1 VPAVKR
7 LQPELLLVAVLVL
20 GLLLLRRGLPLG
32 IAGLGVV
39 SGSVLALHA
48 VGIVLLY
55 SRTRILS
62 FAQFGLGLGASVF
75 YYLWVEYN
83 QWAVLA
89 NGVCHCLAPHGA
101 SMSRLQHNPDLF
113 RVWLQHHHHWA
124 IIANAL
130 LSAAIG
136 IFFAADAGRQ
146 VQQSLA
152 KNFARAPRIVPTVA
166 TLAFAV
172 LLGGV
177 TQILTLRDQ
186 HPFGWHAFRWFPY
199 GTRHVGAGDGG
210 IKVPEG
216 VFVAPGAKV
225 AQFHLD
231 NGARFHLYDIFAV
244 VSVVLALV
252 VVALLFT
259 YGARGLRSRATG
271 DNEERAAALGID
283 VQAQAVRPWR
293 VAGALS
299 GIAGV
304 LAVSQS
310 AQLPTAIDYNA
321 LTLVLAA
328 VVLARLTGPVIAV
341 IASVLLGV
349 LDQGMFYNFGSHVQ
363 FEGSLFLVIGAAL
376 LIQRARTSRA
386 EREAASVF
394 TTAAEPLPVPDQIRR
409 SRGVHGF
416 LRGCTVVGILLVLGY
431 PLVTTPRQLS
441 LGVVVIS
448 YAIIAFSV
456 LVLSGWGGQVSL
468 GQFGFAAVGGYVA
481 AIVAESWHLP
491 ILVAL
496 LFGAVAGAVVSPI
509 VGLPAMRL
517 PGPFVVIMTL
527 AFSIAIPAVL
537 LNRDLMG
544 GALPRTVKRPVLLGL
559 DLGSD
564 RTFYYASLVVLFAA
578 GLVIAGLRRSRL
590 RRALIAGRDN
600 EQTAASLG
608 VNLLQLRIEGF
619 AVAGFL
625 AALGGGLLAFA
636 NGSVEADAFGP
647 QYSVVA
653 FLIVVIGGLT
663 AVQGPILGAAIYG
676 LVQLAGAFW
685 LGVLNGF
692 VTLFVLAWRPSG
704 LAGLVVA
711 ARDAAIRVILHVQGT
726 DVLRSTLSEG
736 GKIALAERG
745 AQAAV
750 VPVRYRILGTGYGPV
765 AGTRLRSVAGVAA
778 DAHEETLATVVDDT
792 LDEGALL
799 ACHRVE
805 VAYDGVRAVGGV
817 SFAVEPG
824 QVLAVV
830 GTNGAGKTSLLRGL
844 AGLEPL
850 AHGTV
855 SLDGADITMT
865 ATHLRARDG
874 MVFVPGG
881 AAVLPSLSVRE
892 NLELAAWERS
902 DAETAA
908 AVEEMTAAFPVLSS
922 RLDTAAGNL
931 SGGEQQALAIAQAF
945 IRRPRVLLIDELSL
959 GLSPEALDSVMTLLQ
974 RAAANGAAIVIVE
987 QSISSAMS
995 IADLALFLDSGE
1007 VRYYGPATN
1016 LRDHPELF
1024 AAIAFGAAPAMRAG
1038 SEAGRVRERLRDES
1052 ELRLR
1057 IEGVSAGYGEVLAV
1071 QNVSIDVAAGEVVG
1085 VIGPNGA
1092 GKTTLFDCLSG
1103 TLPLREGSVILDGT
1117 DISRLPTHRRA
1128 ALGLMRSYQNVRLFP
1143 SLTVHDNI
1151 AVALETRMT
1160 VKNPLFGAL
1169 WLPPAR
1175 KEERKVDERVDMLLE
1190 LLQLQKLEHTQV
1202 ASLSMGSRRLVDL
1215 ACQLA
1220 ARPKVLLLDE
1230 PTSGMAQRDTES
1242 IGPLISRI
1250 SKDLDC
1256 AVLIVEHNVQ
1266 VLASVTDRMVAMNF
1280 GAVIAEGEPRAV
1292 LDDPSVQDAYFRA
1305 RAETAATPARPAPER
1320 ELVTTS

>member
-1 VPAVKR
+1 MPAVKR
-7 LQPELLLVAVLVL
+7 LQPELLLVAALVL
-20 GLLLLRRGLPLG
+20 LLTVLHRGLPLG
-32 IAGLGVV
+32 IAGIGAV
-39 SGSVLALHA
+39 SGSILGLHA
-48 VGIVLLY
+48 LGIVLLY

-62 FAQFGLGLGASVF
+62 FAQFGLGLAASVF
-75 YYLWVEYN
+75 FFLWVQYN
-83 QWAVLA
+83 QWVVLA
-89 NGVCHCLAPHGA
+89 NGVCHCFAPKHA
-101 SMSRLQHNPDLF
+101 SMSL
-113 RVWLQHHHHWA
+113 LQHHPGPFRDYLQQHHSWA
-124 IIANAL
+124 LVANAL
-130 LSAAIG
+130 ISAAIG
-136 IFFAADAGRQ
+136 IFLAADTGRQ
-146 VQQSLA
+146 VQQGIA
-152 KNFARAPRIVPTVA
+152 KNFARAPRIVPTIA

-177 TQILTLRDQ
+177 TQILQLRDQ
-186 HPFGWHAFRWFPY
+186 HPFGLHLFGWFPY
-199 GTRHVGAGDGG
+199 GLRHVGPGTGG
-210 IKVPEG
+210 LKVPEG
-216 VFVAPGAKV
+216 AFVAPGAK
-225 AQFHLD
+225 AAEFHLD

-244 VSVVLALV
+244 LSVVLALV

-259 YGARGLRSRATG
+259 RGRRGLRSRAAG
-271 DNEERAAALGID
+271 DNEERAATLGID

-304 LAVSQS
+304 LSVSQ
-310 AQLPTAIDYNA
+310 ATQMPTAIDYNA

-328 VVLARLTGPVIAV
+328 VVLARLSSPVVAV
-341 IASVLLGV
+341 VASVLLGI
-349 LDQGMFYNFGSHVQ
+349 LDQGMFWNFGSHVQ
-363 FEGSLFLVIGAAL
+363 FDGSLVLIIGAAL

-394 TTAAEPLPVPDQIRR
+394 TTAPEPLPVPDQIRR

-416 LRGCTVVGILLVLGY
+416 LRGSTVVGILLVLGY
-431 PLVTTPRQLS
+431 PLVTSPGQLS
-441 LGVVVIS
+441 LGIVVIS
-448 YAIIAFSV
+448 YAVIAFSL

-481 AIVAESWHLP
+481 AITAVSWHLP
-491 ILVAL
+491 MLIAL
-496 LFGAVAGAVVSPI
+496 LFGAIVGAVVAPI

-527 AFSIAIPAVL
+527 AFSIGVPAVL
-537 LNRDLMG
+537 LNRDLLG
-544 GALPRTVKRPVLLGL
+544 GALPRTIKRPVVLGL

-564 RTFYYASLVVLFAA
+564 RTYYYASLVVLLAA
-578 GLVIAGLRRSRL
+578 GVMIAGLRRSRL

-600 EQTAASLG
+600 EQAAMSLG
-608 VNLLQLRIEGF
+608 VNMLQLRIEGF

-663 AVQGPILGAAIYG
+663 AVQGPILGATVYG

-704 LAGLVVA
+704 LAGLMVA

-726 DVLRSTLSEG
+726 DVLRSKLSADGSE
-736 GKIALAERG
+736 KIDLADRG
-745 AQAAV
+745 ARADV
-750 VPVRYRILGTGYGPV
+750 VPVRYRVLGTGYGPV
-765 AGTRLRSVAGVAA
+765 AGTRLRTVAGVAA
-778 DAHEETLATVVDDT
+778 DAGDETLATVVDDT
-792 LDEGALL
+792 VDDGALL

-805 VAYDGVRAVGGV
+805 VAYDGVRAIGGV
-817 SFAVEPG
+817 SFAVQPG
-824 QVLAVV
+824 QVLAIV

-855 SLDGADITMT
+855 SLDGTDITT
-865 ATHLRARDG
+865 IETHLRARDG
-874 MVFVPGG
+874 LVFVPGG
-881 AAVLPSLSVRE
+881 AAVLPSLTVRE
-892 NLELAAWERS
+892 NLQLAALDLPDV
-902 DAETAA
+902 DAETAIG
-908 AVEEMTAAFPVLSS
+908 EMTDAFPLLQS

-945 IRRPRVLLIDELSL
+945 VRRPRVLLIDELSL

-974 RAAANGAAIVIVE
+974 RAAAGGAAVIIVE
-987 QSISSAMS
+987 QSISSAMA

-1007 VRYYGPATN
+1007 VRYHGPAAN

-1024 AAIAFGAAPAMRAG
+1024 AAIAFGAAPAMRV
-1038 SEAGRVRERLRDES
+1038 STEAGRLRAHLRDDQ

-1057 IEGVSAGYGEVLAV
+1057 VDHLSAGYGEVLAV
-1071 QNVSIDVAAGEVVG
+1071 KDVSIDIAAGEVVG
-1085 VIGPNGA
+1085 IIGPNGA

-1103 TLPLREGSVILDGT
+1103 TLPLREGSITLDGT
-1117 DISRLPTHRRA
+1117 DISGLATYKRA
-1128 ALGLMRSYQNVRLFP
+1128 GLGLMRSYQNVRLFP

-1160 VKNPLFGAL
+1160 VKNPVFGAL

-1175 KEERKVDERVDMLLE
+1175 KEERKVDERVGMLLE
-1190 LLQLQKLEHTQV
+1190 LLQLQKVAHTQL
-1202 ASLSMGSRRLVDL
+1202 ASLSLGTRRMVDL

-1266 VLASVTDRMVAMNF
+1266 VLASVTDRIVAMNF
-1280 GAVIAEGEPRAV
+1280 GEVIAEGDPHAV
-1292 LDDPSVQDAYFRA
+1292 LNDPAVQDAYFRA
-1305 RAETAATPARPAPER
+1305 RAEPTQPVRER
-1320 ELVTTS
+1320 DLVTT

>member
-1 VPAVKR
+1 MSAVKR

-20 GLLLLRRGLPLG
+20 ALTLLRRGLPLG

-39 SGSVLALHA
+39 SGSILGLHA
-48 VGIVLLY
+48 LGIVLLY

-62 FAQFGLGLGASVF
+62 FAQFGLGLAASVF
-75 YYLWVEYN
+75 FFLWVEYN
-83 QWAVLA
+83 QWLVLA

-101 SMSRLQHNPDLF
+101 SMSRLQHNPTLF
-113 RVWLQHHHHWA
+113 RVYLLHHHHWA
-124 IIANAL
+124 LVANAL
-130 LSAAIG
+130 ISAAIG
-136 IFFAADAGRQ
+136 IFLAADTGRQ
-146 VQQSLA
+146 VQQGLA
-152 KNFARAPRIVPTVA
+152 KNFARAPRIVPTIA

-186 HPFGWHAFRWFPY
+186 TPFGWHLFGWFPY
-199 GTRHVGAGDGG
+199 GMRHVGSGSGG
-210 IKVPEG
+210 LKVPEG
-216 VFVAPGAKV
+216 AFIAPGAKV
-225 AQFHLD
+225 AEFHVD
-231 NGARFHLYDIFAV
+231 NGARFHIYDIFAV

-259 YGARGLRSRATG
+259 YGRRGLRSRATG

-283 VQAQAVRPWR
+283 VQAQAVQPWR

-310 AQLPTAIDYNA
+310 SQMPTAIDYNA

-328 VVLARLTGPVIAV
+328 VVLARLSSPVVAV
-341 IASVLLGV
+341 VASVLLGI
-349 LDQGMFYNFGSHVQ
+349 LDQGMFWNFGSHVQ
-363 FEGSLFLVIGAAL
+363 FDGSLFVIIGAAL
-376 LIQRARTSRA
+376 LIQRGRKSRA
-386 EREAASVF
+386 DREAASVF
-394 TTAAEPLPVPDQIRR
+394 TTAPEPLPVPDQIRH

-431 PLVTTPRQLS
+431 PLVTTPGQLS

-448 YAIIAFSV
+448 YAVIAFSV

-468 GQFGFAAVGGYVA
+468 GQFGFAAVGGYIA
-481 AIVAESWHLP
+481 AITAVSWHFPML
-491 ILVAL
+491 IAL
-496 LFGAVAGAVVSPI
+496 LFGAIVGAVVSPL

-527 AFSIAIPAVL
+527 AFSIAVPAVL
-537 LNRDLMG
+537 LNRDLLG
-544 GALPRTVKRPVLLGL
+544 GALPRTIKRPVLLGL

-564 RTFYYASLVVLFAA
+564 RTFYYASLVVLLAA
-578 GLVIAGLRRSRL
+578 GIVIAGLRRSRL

-600 EQTAASLG
+600 EQAATSLG
-608 VNLLQLRIEGF
+608 VNMLQLRIEGF

-663 AVQGPILGAAIYG
+663 AVQGPLLGATIYG

-704 LAGLVVA
+704 LAGLLVA

-726 DVLRSTLSEG
+726 DVLRNTLSDG
-736 GKIALAERG
+736 AKIALADRG
-745 AQAAV
+745 AQADV
-750 VPVRYRILGTGYGPV
+750 VPVRYRILGSGYGPV

-778 DAHEETLATVVDDT
+778 DAGDETLATVVDDT
-792 LDEGALL
+792 GGEGALL

-817 SFAVEPG
+817 SFAVQPG

-850 AHGTV
+850 AHGVV
-855 SLDGADITMT
+855 SLHGTDITT
-865 ATHLRARDG
+865 APAHLRARDG

-881 AAVLPSLSVRE
+881 AAVLPSLTVRE
-892 NLELAAWERS
+892 NLQLAAWQLDED
-902 DAETAA
+902 DAGR
-908 AVEEMTAAFPVLSS
+908 AVNEMTGAFPVFAS

-931 SGGEQQALAIAQAF
+931 SGGEQHALAIAQAF
-945 IRRPRVLLIDELSL
+945 VRRPRVLLIDELSL
-959 GLSPEALDSVMTLLQ
+959 GLSPEALESVMTLLQ
-974 RAAANGAAIVIVE
+974 RAAANGTAVVIVE
-987 QSISSAMS
+987 QSISSAMA

-1007 VRYYGPATN
+1007 VRYHGPAAN

-1024 AAIAFGAAPAMRAG
+1024 ATIAFGAAPAMRVG
-1038 SEAGRVRERLRDES
+1038 SEAGRVRDTLRDDADE
-1052 ELRLR
+1052 RLR
-1057 IEGVSAGYGEVLAV
+1057 IEHVSAGYGDVLAV
-1071 QNVSIDVAAGEVVG
+1071 KDVSIDVAAGEVVG
-1085 VIGPNGA
+1085 IIGPNGA

-1103 TLPLREGSVILDGT
+1103 TLPLREGSITLDGT
-1117 DISRLPTHRRA
+1117 DISHLATHRRA
-1128 ALGLMRSYQNVRLFP
+1128 GLGLMRSYQNVRLFP

-1160 VKNPLFGAL
+1160 VKSPLFGAL

-1190 LLQLQKLEHTQV
+1190 LLQLQKLEHNQL

-1280 GAVIAEGEPRAV
+1280 GEVIAAGDPRAV
-1292 LDDPSVQDAYFRA
+1292 LDDPAVRDAYFRA
-1305 RAETAATPARPAPER
+1305 RAEPATPTEQPARER
-1320 ELVTTS
+1320 ELVPTA